1 MDRLLKSMTIVLAS
15 VCCCCSAETPPQGA
29 GAGAAPQVIS
39 QPGALPTEGD
49 TPSWP
54 RFNGPDGMNVSPD
67 KGLLAEWPKGGPP
80 LAWEAS
86 GIGMGFA
93 GVTLAEGMVFTSG
106 NIEDK
111 TVVTALNLEGQLVWQ
126 AENGPAWTD
135 PYGGTRGTPTYDDG
149 RVYHESPVGQ
159 VTCYEARTGSPV
171 WSVNILEQFGAE
183 NIQWGLAESVLVDG
197 SRLICCPGGEQA
209 SIVALDKATG
219 KTVWKASGTGV
230 KTGYA
235 SPVIAEQEG
244 LRIVLT
250 MNAKAL
256 IGVNADTGELLFE
269 HPHETDYDVNAT
281 MPVFRDGRIFITSGY
296 RSGSEMLALAVSGTK
311 ASVKSVWKSKELD
324 NQHGG
329 VVVLGGHIYGA
340 AHSSNGGRWIC
351 LDWETGEMK
360 YAERGVGKGSLT
372 AADGML
378 YTLSEKRDV
387 GLVKATP
394 KAHEVI
400 SQFEMPSGGEGPS
413 WAHPVVIGGRLY
425 LRHADKLFAYDIR
438 PTR

>member
-1 MDRLLKSMTIVLAS
+1 MVLQSKWWALALLVPLYCS
-15 VCCCCSAETPPQGA
+15 CSASSAPQGNGSA
-29 GAGAAPQVIS
+29 GSGAN
-39 QPGALPTEGD
+39 QPVGSPTEGD

-54 RFNGPDGMNVSPD
+54 RFNGPGGMNVSPD

-80 LAWEAS
+80 QAWEAS

-93 GVTLAEGMVFTSG
+93 SVTLAEGMVFTSG

-111 TVVTALNLEGQLVWQ
+111 TVVTALNLDGQLVWQ
-126 AENGPAWTD
+126 ADNGPAWTD

-159 VTCYEARTGSPV
+159 VTCYEARTGNPV
-171 WSVNILEQFGAE
+171 WSVNILNEFGAE

-197 SRLICCPGGEQA
+197 PHVICCPGGPNA
-209 SIVALDKATG
+209 SVVALDKSTG
-219 KTVWKASGTGV
+219 KTVWKAPGTGNLA
-230 KTGYA
+230 GYA
-235 SPVIAEQEG
+235 SPVIAEHEG

-256 IGVNADTGELLFE
+256 LGVNADTGELLFE

-296 RSGSEMLALAVSGTK
+296 RSGSEMLALTVSGTK
-311 ASVKSVWKSKELD
+311 ASVKSVWQSKELD

-329 VVVLGGHIYGA
+329 IVVLGGYIYGA

-351 LDWETGEMK
+351 LDWETGEME
-360 YAERGVGKGSLT
+360 YAEKGVGKGSLT

-394 KAHEVI
+394 EAHEVI

-425 LRHADKLFAYDIR
+425 LRHADKLFAYNIR
-438 PTR
+438 ATR